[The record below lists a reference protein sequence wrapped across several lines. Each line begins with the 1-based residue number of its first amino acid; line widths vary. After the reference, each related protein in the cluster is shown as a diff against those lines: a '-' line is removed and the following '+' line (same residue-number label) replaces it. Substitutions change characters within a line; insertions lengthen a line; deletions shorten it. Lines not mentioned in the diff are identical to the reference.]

1 MVDTAKLREK
11 INNKNMSVA
20 DVAAAMN
27 IDKATFYRRIAA
39 PESFT
44 IGEVLRLSEI
54 LNLPHAES
62 TAIFFGNTVA

>member
-1 MVDTAKLREK
+1 MVDTAKLRK
-11 INNKNMSVA
+11 TISDKHMTVS
-20 DVAAAMN
+20 DIAAAMN
-27 IDKATFYRRIAA
+27 IDKATLYRRIAS

-44 IGEVLRLSEI
+44 IGEVLRISEI